1 MEKQTQNSELKAQNY
16 KSKAKNELKFRSYNF
31 SIKVIRFLK
40 ELPNERVFWVI
51 SDQLLR
57 SATSVGANIIEAKAA
72 SSKRD
77 FIRFYE
83 ISLKS
88 ANETKYW
95 LSLLRDATDIDKEPV
110 DKLLNEITEI
120 ARMLSASIITMK
132 GKR

>member
-1 MEKQTQNSELKAQNY
+1 MEEKTQNSELKAQSY
-16 KSKAKNELKFRSYNF
+16 QTKDKSELKHRSYNF
-31 SIKVIRFLK
+31 SIEVIRFLK
-40 ELPNERVFWVI
+40 ELPNEKVFWVI

-77 FIRFYE
+77 FIKFYE

-95 LSLLRDATDIDKEPV
+95 LGLLRDATEIDKEPIN
-110 DKLLNEITEI
+110 KLLSEITEI

>member
-1 MEKQTQNSELKAQNY
+1 MEKQAQSSEFKTQSYQ
-16 KSKAKNELKFRSYNF
+16 SKAKTELKYRSYQF
-31 SIKVIRFLK
+31 SIEVIRFLK

-77 FIRFYE
+77 FIKFYE

-95 LSLLRDATDIDKEPV
+95 LGLLRDATEIDKEPIN
-110 DKLLNEITEI
+110 KLLSEITEI

-132 GKR
+132 GRR